1 MKETKYWSLANS
13 EIPLSYNI
21 DDAIQ
26 MALAEIT
33 EQEKEIPEGLTLTGF
48 VKMKPDVKSEA
59 ACVLDNFLESLDWNF
74 SYYDDIATEPTERMK
89 KAALRFVKEVLKD
102 YEVSVYEQVCI
113 KKINVKRWLKKNSD
127 WYK

>member
-1 MKETKYWSLANS
+1 MKETKYWRLANS

-48 VKMKPDVKSEA
+48 VKMKPDVKSTA
-59 ACVLDNFLESLDWNF
+59 ACVLDSFLESLDWNF

-89 KAALRFVKEVLKD
+89 EAALRFVKEVLKD

-113 KKINVKRWLKKNSD
+113 KKINVKRWFKKNSD

>member
-1 MKETKYWSLANS
+1 MKETKYWRLANS

-48 VKMKPDVKSEA
+48 VKMKPDVKSTA
-59 ACVLDNFLESLDWNF
+59 ACVLDSFLESLDWNF

-89 KAALRFVKEVLKD
+89 EAALRFVKEVLKD

-113 KKINVKRWLKKNSD
+113 KKINVKKWFKKNSD

>member
-33 EQEKEIPEGLTLTGF
+33 EQEKEIPEGLILTGF

-89 KAALRFVKEVLKD
+89 KAAVRFVKAVLKD
-102 YEVSVYEQVCI
+102 YELCNFEQVCI
-113 KKINVKRWLKKNSD
+113 KKINVKRWLNKNSD

>member
-1 MKETKYWSLANS
+1 MKKIDYWDLADS
-13 EIPLSYNI
+13 ERLYYTSVNE
-21 DDAIQ
+21 AVE
-26 MALAEIT
+26 EILKNLQ
-33 EQEKEIPEGLTLTGF
+33 EEEKEIPSVLTLTGF
-48 VKMKPDVKSEA
+48 VKMKPDVKSAA

-89 KAALRFVKEVLKD
+89 EAALRFVKEVLKD